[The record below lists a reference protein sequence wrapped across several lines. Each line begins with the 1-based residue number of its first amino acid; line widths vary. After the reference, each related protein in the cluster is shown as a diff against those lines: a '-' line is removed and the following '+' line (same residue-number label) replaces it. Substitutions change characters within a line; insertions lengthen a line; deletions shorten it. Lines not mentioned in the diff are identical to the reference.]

1 MDRLN
6 ITRSILSISSPGTH
20 LTPGDHASAR
30 ILTRRVNAYG
40 ADLKRRHNQHFGYF
54 ASLPLPDVEG
64 ALDELH
70 IAFSEGADGVA
81 LMSNFDGVYLGDP
94 AFDGIFGELDKR
106 KAKVFIHP
114 TAGCLCNP
122 TPFPPTCPS
131 AKPGS
136 ALDVNGSG
144 EKVLMATPLERD
156 YPAPMMEFL
165 FDTAR
170 AVIHL
175 FIQGTVLRYPN
186 ITWLIPHVGG
196 ALPPLIYRFASF
208 ASIVPSAT
216 VSQDQLKLDKV
227 QEIFRTR
234 FFFDL
239 AGFSMQG
246 QIEGLMACAGVG
258 RDRLLYGSDYPFTKA
273 PFVEDFVNEMDDKMQ
288 EWSEEEIERAMSRN
302 ACDMFSDFTSTQN

>member
-1 MDRLN
+1 MMDKLN

-20 LTPGDHASAR
+20 LVPGKHDAAR
-30 ILTRRVNAYG
+30 ELTRRVNKYG
-40 ADLKRRHNQHFGYF
+40 ADIKRRNPERFGYF

-64 ALDELH
+64 ALSELA
-70 IAFSEGADGVA
+70 IVFDEGADGVA

-94 AFDGIFGELDKR
+94 AFEPVFAELNRR

-122 TPFPPTCPS
+122 TSFPPTCPS
-131 AKPGS
+131 PKPGS
-136 ALDVNGSG
+136 AVDVKGSG
-144 EKVLMATPLERD
+144 DRVMMATPLERN

-175 FIQGTVLRYPN
+175 FIQGTVHRHPD

-196 ALPPLIYRFASF
+196 ALPPLIYRFAGF
-208 ASIVPSAT
+208 ASMVPSES
-216 VSQDQLKLDKV
+216 VSPVELTLEAV

-239 AGFSMQG
+239 AGFAMQG

-273 PFVEDFVNEMDDKMQ
+273 PFVEQFVNQMDEGMKSWTSA
-288 EWSEEEIERAMSRN
+288 EVETAMSRN
-302 ACDMFSDFTSTQN
+302 ACKLFES